1 MVSAFESS
9 SSLRNLL
16 GKWRRPRTT
25 PAARTGP
32 ASGPRPA
39 SSTPQTS
46 PLQPRSILKSGIVP
60 PNRLL
65 PQRWRSSNKAP
76 RRCGTGRK
84 EHYVPRMSD
93 SEFPSMRRRIGL
105 LLATLTLL
113 VPLALSHANA
123 LNLFA
128 TNEVTAQFA
137 THDGKPMVDA
147 QVRVF
152 APGEA
157 KTPVVTGNTD
167 ADGKFVFEADRDGFW
182 SAEAHNADEVARVMI
197 RVGGE
202 SQSQSQS
209 RISPF
214 YILGLLAILLAIA

>member
-1 MVSAFESS
+1 
-9 SSLRNLL
+9 
-16 GKWRRPRTT
+16 
-25 PAARTGP
+25 
-32 ASGPRPA
+32 
-39 SSTPQTS
+39 
-46 PLQPRSILKSGIVP
+46 
-60 PNRLL
+60 
-65 PQRWRSSNKAP
+65 
-76 RRCGTGRK
+76 
-84 EHYVPRMSD
+84 
-93 SEFPSMRRRIGL
+93 MRRRIGL
-105 LLATLTLL
+105 LLATLSLL
-113 VPLALSHANA
+113 VSLALSHANA

-128 TNEVTAQFA
+128 THEVTAQFA

-157 KTPVVTGNTD
+157 KTPVVTGKTD

-214 YILGLLAILLAIA
+214 YILGLLAILLAIAIWYRLRRTRTRRSRS

>member
-1 MVSAFESS
+1 
-9 SSLRNLL
+9 
-16 GKWRRPRTT
+16 
-25 PAARTGP
+25 
-32 ASGPRPA
+32 
-39 SSTPQTS
+39 
-46 PLQPRSILKSGIVP
+46 
-60 PNRLL
+60 
-65 PQRWRSSNKAP
+65 
-76 RRCGTGRK
+76 
-84 EHYVPRMSD
+84 MSD
-93 SEFPSMRRRIGL
+93 SEFPSMRQRIGL

-128 TNEVTAQFA
+128 THEVTAQFA

-157 KTPVVTGNTD
+157 KTPVVTGKTD

-182 SAEAHNADEVARVMI
+182 SAEAHNTDEVARVMI

-202 SQSQSQS
+202 SQSQAQS

-214 YILGLLAILLAIA
+214 YILGLLAILLAIAIWYRLLRTRTRRSRS

>member
-1 MVSAFESS
+1 
-9 SSLRNLL
+9 
-16 GKWRRPRTT
+16 
-25 PAARTGP
+25 
-32 ASGPRPA
+32 
-39 SSTPQTS
+39 
-46 PLQPRSILKSGIVP
+46 
-60 PNRLL
+60 
-65 PQRWRSSNKAP
+65 
-76 RRCGTGRK
+76 
-84 EHYVPRMSD
+84 MSD

-128 TNEVTAQFA
+128 THEVTAQFA

-157 KTPVVTGNTD
+157 KTPVVTGKTD

-214 YILGLLAILLAIA
+214 YILGLLAILLAIAIWYRLLRTRTRRSRS

>member
-1 MVSAFESS
+1 
-9 SSLRNLL
+9 
-16 GKWRRPRTT
+16 
-25 PAARTGP
+25 
-32 ASGPRPA
+32 
-39 SSTPQTS
+39 
-46 PLQPRSILKSGIVP
+46 
-60 PNRLL
+60 
-65 PQRWRSSNKAP
+65 
-76 RRCGTGRK
+76 
-84 EHYVPRMSD
+84 MSD

-128 TNEVTAQFA
+128 RHEVTAQFA

-157 KTPVVTGNTD
+157 KTPVVTGKTD

-182 SAEAHNADEVARVMI
+182 SAEARNANEVARVMI
-197 RVGGE
+197 RVGE
-202 SQSQSQS
+202 ESQSQS
-209 RISPF
+209 RISSF
-214 YILGLLAILLAIA
+214 YVIGLLAILLAIAIWYRLLRARTQRPRS